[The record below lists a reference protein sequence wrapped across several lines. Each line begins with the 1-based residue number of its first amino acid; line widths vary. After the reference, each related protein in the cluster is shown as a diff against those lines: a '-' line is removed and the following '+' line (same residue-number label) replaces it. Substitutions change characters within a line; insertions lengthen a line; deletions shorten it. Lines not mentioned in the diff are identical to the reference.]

1 MNNKKKL
8 PRPTEE
14 VIKEYDEINSEL
26 AGLDPSWDEDEANAA
41 IHKWLILEDSYDW
54 SHVEFTDPLTGKKG
68 LKSVMDEPVV
78 PALYDSFP
86 SPGTRLDPWEPIIA
100 VLDGKYGVLDGRGG
114 GEVIAP
120 FEYDDIFFDNSKG
133 GYVGRKGNREE
144 PVNFID
150 NDGYNSAYNPN
161 DLDDVFT

>member
-1 MNNKKKL
+1 MNNNKKL
-8 PRPTEE
+8 PRPTAE
-14 VIKEYDEINSEL
+14 VIKEYIEVSNKFD
-26 AGLDPSWDEDEANAA
+26 GLDPSWSDDEANEV
-41 IHKWLILEDSYDW
+41 LGRMNEFENNYDW
-54 SHVEFTDPLTGKKG
+54 SHVEFTDPITGKKG

-120 FEYDDIFFDNSKG
+120 FEYDEIFYENNG
-133 GYVGRKGNREE
+133 RGYVGRKGNNEC
-144 PVNFID
+144 PVAFID
-150 NDGYNSAYNPN
+150 NEGYNPAYNPN
-161 DLDDVFT
+161 DLYDVFT